1 MTMSETSLH
10 ELVRRVGLRLDG
22 PALEAL
28 LKEATRAK
36 RSPREVVELL
46 CESERRARDARHM
59 ERRQR
64 HSKLGD
70 FVGLDAFDWSH
81 PKSIDRALYEDLLT
95 MDFVARHANVLF
107 RGSVGL
113 GKTTL
118 AKNLGQRALERG
130 YTVRFTTLASMLADV
145 ARPDSPMLQARRL
158 RHYTRPDVLIVD
170 EIGYLPFDA
179 RAGDVFYNVIAGRHE
194 QRSTIATTNLP
205 FKAWGAVLG
214 DAASVVALID
224 RFSENLSVMDIEGE
238 TARGRAVGGRAV
250 NGAKSR
256 GRGSRR

>member
-1 MTMSETSLH
+1 MSETSLPD
-10 ELVRRVGLRLDG
+10 LIRRLGLRLDG
-22 PALEAL
+22 AALETL

-36 RSPREVVELL
+36 RSPREVVEQL
-46 CESERRARDARHM
+46 CEAERRARDARHL

-64 HSKLGD
+64 HSKLGN
-70 FVGLDAFDWSH
+70 FIGLDAFDWSH
-81 PKSIDRALYEDLLT
+81 PKVIDRALYESLLT
-95 MDFVARHANVLF
+95 LDFVERHGNVLL
-107 RGSVGL
+107 RGPVGL

-130 YTVRFTTLASMLADV
+130 YTARFTTLAAMLADI

-194 QRSTIATTNLP
+194 LRSTIATTNLA
-205 FKAWGAVLG
+205 FKAWGGVLG

-238 TARGRAVGGRAV
+238 TARGRTAGGRA
-250 NGAKSR
+250 AAATKSR
-256 GRGSRR
+256 ARGSRR

>member
-1 MTMSETSLH
+1 MSEPTLH
-10 ELVRRVGLRLDG
+10 EVMRRLGLRLESA
-22 PALEAL
+22 ALEAL
-28 LKEATRAK
+28 IKESTRAK

-46 CESERRARDARHM
+46 CESERRARDMRHM

-64 HSKLGD
+64 QSKLGN
-70 FVGLDAFDWSH
+70 FRSLDEFDWSH
-81 PKSIDRALYEDLLT
+81 PTAIDRALYESLLT
-95 MDFVARHANVLF
+95 MDFVGRRANVLF

-130 YTVRFTTLASMLADV
+130 YTVRFTTLASMLADI
-145 ARPDSPMLQARRL
+145 ARPESPMLQARRL
-158 RHYTRPDVLIVD
+158 RQYTRPDVLIVD

-194 QRSTIATTNLP
+194 ERSTIATTNLP
-205 FKAWGAVLG
+205 FKAWGGVLG

-224 RFSENLSVMDIEGE
+224 RFSENLSVMDIEGG
-238 TARGRAVGGRAV
+238 TARGPR
-250 NGAKSR
+250 GAATAATTASPPKR
-256 GRGSRR
+256 GRRR

>member
-1 MTMSETSLH
+1 MNETSLP
-10 ELVRRVGLRLDG
+10 ELVRRLGLRLDST
-22 PALEAL
+22 ALEAL

-46 CESERRARDARHM
+46 CDSERRARDARHM

-64 HSKLGD
+64 QSKLGN
-70 FVGLDAFDWSH
+70 FLALDAFDWSH
-81 PKSIDRALYEDLLT
+81 PKAIDRALYENLLT
-95 MDFVARHANVLF
+95 LDFVERHGNVLF

-118 AKNLGQRALERG
+118 AKNLGHRALERG
-130 YTVRFTTLASMLADV
+130 YTVRFTTLTAMLADI

-194 QRSTIATTNLP
+194 SRSTIATTNLP
-205 FKAWGAVLG
+205 FKAWGGVLG

-238 TARGRAVGGRAV
+238 TARGRGASGRG
-250 NGAKSR
+250 NTAKGR
-256 GRGSRR
+256 VRGSRR